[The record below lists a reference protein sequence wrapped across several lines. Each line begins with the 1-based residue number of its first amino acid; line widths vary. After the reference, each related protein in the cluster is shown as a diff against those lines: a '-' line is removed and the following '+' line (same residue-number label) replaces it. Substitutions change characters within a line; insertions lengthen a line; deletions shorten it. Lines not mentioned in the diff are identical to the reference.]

1 MQTMTIKEARAR
13 MRYAV
18 DLVEQGESIVITRN
32 GRQAARLCPVQEKSR
47 PLPSLQEFRKGL
59 KRPSPSLSESVVKAR
74 AQERY

>member
-13 MRYAV
+13 IRYAV

-32 GRQAARLCPVQEKSR
+32 GRQAAWLCPVHTKNQ
-47 PLPSLQEFRKGL
+47 PLPSLQAFRKGL
-59 KRPSPSLSESVVKAR
+59 KRPRPSLSESVVKAR